1 MVDIKECYKFDLGAK
16 GLSRFLVDTMTVT
29 NCMYDFTYERII
41 CFSIVSEDG
50 ASIYSASP
58 EAEAELPSLDITLRG
73 AGKYLPFS
81 ISQTFTQNYLW
92 LWKLNKVYREKSMSI
107 LIFRIIKLVDN

>member
-1 MVDIKECYKFDLGAK
+1 MADIKESYKFDLGAK

-29 NCMYDFTYERII
+29 NCMYDFTYLMII

-107 LIFRIIKLVDN
+107 LIFWIIKLVDN